1 MQNRRLRLFSGK
13 RGIADVA
20 GSQAGT
26 DSSLDCY
33 LRNFSGMVKSG
44 RTQAACLVKRGLSG
58 ALPETLQEDWSRG
71 CPRAQLSYLVF
82 ACWRLLPP
90 AQRKKKPS
98 PLWKSRLRPSRP
110 TRASTSDLIG
120 RADQTR
126 LARHAVF
133 DGPAPGQNAA
143 TSVRRSL
150 VRELRETSPVQTFI
164 RQGGLSACRDLVL
177 QTVAAPIPKDRTLC

>member
-1 MQNRRLRLFSGK
+1 MRNRRLRLFSGK

-20 GSQAGT
+20 GPQAGT

-33 LRNFSGMVKSG
+33 LRNFSGMVRAG

-90 AQRKKKPS
+90 AQRKKKPL
-98 PLWKSRLRPSRP
+98 PMWQSRFRPNPP
-110 TRASTSDLIG
+110 TRANTSDLKR
-120 RADQTR
+120 RA
-126 LARHAVF
+126 ARGNHRQHAVF
-133 DGPAPGQNAA
+133 YSTRAKQDVPAADLNLPMLGAIK
-143 TSVRRSL
+143 RSKASW
-150 VRELRETSPVQTFI
+150 VI
-164 RQGGLSACRDLVL
+164 RSGGLLAHLNLMLKPDAIAYT
-177 QTVAAPIPKDRTLC
+177 QDRNLC

>member
-1 MQNRRLRLFSGK
+1 MRAKYQASSSDRRVL
-13 RGIADVA
+13 ADVA
-20 GSQAGT
+20 GRQRSIAG
-26 DSSLDCY
+26 SLDCY
-33 LRNFSGMVKSG
+33 FGKFSAMVSAG
-44 RTQAACLVKRGLSG
+44 RTQAAYFLKRRLPG
-58 ALPETLQEDWSRG
+58 AMPANVQKCWSRG
-71 CPRAQLSYLVF
+71 CRRAHVSYLVF

-90 AQRKKKPS
+90 AQRKKNLS